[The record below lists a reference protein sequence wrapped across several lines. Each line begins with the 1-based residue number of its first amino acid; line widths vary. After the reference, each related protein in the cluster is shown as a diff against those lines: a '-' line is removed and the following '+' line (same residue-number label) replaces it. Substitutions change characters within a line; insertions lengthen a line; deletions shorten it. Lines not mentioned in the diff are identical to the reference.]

1 MRFKLIVVVC
11 VLVAL
16 WLIPVPAI
24 PQKPKPAL
32 YGPPAT
38 IATLKDKSISES
50 SGLAAS
56 RLTPGAYWTHND
68 SGDGPIVYAFDTRG
82 ESFGVFR
89 VTGAHARD
97 WEDMAAGPGPD
108 GGTGKPYLYLGDIG
122 DNNNARTE
130 IVVYRVPEPALT
142 TATRKFTKPRP
153 GTTEPAEAIR
163 LRYPDGAHD
172 AETLLVHPL
181 SGHIYII
188 TKVVIANP
196 AVYEATPPFTAGK
209 AITMTRLG
217 PVSVPSLFGGIITGG
232 SISPDGRRVALCDY
246 FQGYELTLPGSA
258 NFNDIWKQSL
268 VSFDL
273 GKRKQGEAI
282 TYRLDGKAL
291 LATSEGKNASI
302 IQVRRN

>member
-1 MRFKLIVVVC
+1 MHIHLTVFC
-11 VLVAL
+11 AFVAL
-16 WLIPVPAI
+16 WLGLQREP
-24 PQKPKPAL
+24 

-38 IATLKDKSISES
+38 IGTLKDKSISES

-68 SGDGPIVYAFDTRG
+68 SGDGPFVYAFDTRG
-82 ESFGVFR
+82 GSLGVFR
-89 VTGAHARD
+89 VAGAQARD
-97 WEDMAAGPGPD
+97 WEDMAAGPGPQ
-108 GGTGKPYLYLGDIG
+108 GGKSYLYLGDIG
-122 DNNNARTE
+122 DNNDARTE

-142 TATRKFTKPRP
+142 TATRSFTKTKP

-172 AETLLVHPL
+172 AETLLVHPV

-196 AVYEATPPFTAGK
+196 AVYEAAPPFTAGK
-209 AITMTRLG
+209 PITMTRLG
-217 PVSVPSLFGGIITGG
+217 PVHVPSLFGGVITGG

-246 FQGYELTLPGSA
+246 FQGYELALPAGVT
-258 NFNDIWKQSL
+258 NFNDIWKQRM
-268 VSFDL
+268 VGFDL

-282 TYRLDGKAL
+282 TYRLDGKAF
-291 LATSEGKNASI
+291 LATSEEKNAPI
-302 IQVRRN
+302 IQVTRN